1 MKNCCRNCAITR
13 LRQWDFMNR
22 RVVGEYLLIERL
34 PSLDR
39 ASLNEFLYKRASEKE
54 RKKKKWWSAM
64 NQLSGS

>member
-13 LRQWDFMNR
+13 LQQWDFMNR

-39 ASLNEFLYKRASEKE
+39 ASLNEFLYKCASEKE
-54 RKKKKWWSAM
+54 RK
-64 NQLSGS
+64 